1 MPLVEV
7 SLVEGALTKNQK
19 VKIANEICS
28 LLMREIPNLPKEA
41 ISVIFYDNPA
51 EDWIVGG
58 ITVKELIE
66 KAKKHKTN

>member
-7 SLVEGALTKNQK
+7 SLTEGALTREQK
-19 VKIANEICS
+19 VKIANEICES
-28 LLMREIPNLPKEA
+28 LMKEIPNLPKEA

-51 EDWIVGG
+51 ENWIVGG

-66 KAKKHKTN
+66 KGKK

>member
-7 SLVEGALTKNQK
+7 SLTEGALTKEQK
-19 VKIANEICS
+19 VKIANEICES
-28 LLMREIPNLPKEA
+28 LMKEIPNLPKEA

-51 EDWIVGG
+51 ENWIVGG

-66 KAKKHKTN
+66 KGKK

>member
-7 SLVEGALTKNQK
+7 SLTEGALTNEQK
-19 VKIANEICS
+19 VKIANEICES
-28 LLMREIPNLPKEA
+28 LMKEIPNLPKEA

-51 EDWIVGG
+51 ENWIVGG

-66 KAKKHKTN
+66 KGKK

>member
-1 MPLVEV
+1 MPLVEI
-7 SLVEGALTKNQK
+7 SLVEGALTKDQK
-19 VKIANEICS
+19 VKIANEICD

-66 KAKKHKTN
+66 KAKK